1 MIFSSEDSVKLK
13 AQEDSSK
20 LQAHIRETVTGFVEG
35 MKDAVNDLSALEVN
49 TMVVSEINGLKF
61 NPRISYRLLYDISE
75 LDSSGLRHLKDRL
88 KEAICEIEL
97 EAATDPE
104 KTKKL
109 ELQQQE
115 LQLQLQLKEL
125 QKQTQSVANT
135 TKQDELKAKQ
145 AELQTMLNNEL
156 YQLPKPFQ
164 DPRLEALLKNKN
176 FVLRLR
182 KLNEL
187 RSLLKKPR
195 ASETDNI
202 YDNIYAQ
209 TIIQLDGD
217 VINYFHKRLFEQT
230 HADDRAFLMTIHRD
244 AVTGG
249 QQNWQNLLHLIFDM
263 MSQLPKVFSNSFK

>member
-1 MIFSSEDSVKLK
+1 MVFSSK
-13 AQEDSSK
+13 DSSK

-49 TMVVSEINGLKF
+49 TMVVSEISGLKF

-145 AELQTMLNNEL
+145 AELQTMLKNEL

>member
-164 DPRLEALLKNKN
+164 DPRLDALLKNKN

-217 VINYFHKRLFEQT
+217 VINYFHKRLFEET
-230 HADDRAFLMTIHRD
+230 HTDDRAFLMTIHRD
-244 AVTGG
+244 AVTSG

-263 MSQLPKVFSNSFK
+263 MSQIPKIFSSSFK

>member
-1 MIFSSEDSVKLK
+1 MIFSSEDSIKLK

-49 TMVVSEINGLKF
+49 TMVVSEISGLKF

-145 AELQTMLNNEL
+145 AELQTMLKNEL

>member
-1 MIFSSEDSVKLK
+1 MVFSSKDSSKLQ

-49 TMVVSEINGLKF
+49 TMVVSEISGLKF

-88 KEAICEIEL
+88 REAVCEIEL

-104 KTKKL
+104 RKQQL

-115 LQLQLQLKEL
+115 LQLELQLKEL
-125 QKQTQSVANT
+125 QKQPQSETNLA
-135 TKQDELKAKQ
+135 KQNQLGKGQAKLRNELK
-145 AELQTMLNNEL
+145 NNL
-156 YQLPKPFQ
+156 YTLPKPFQ
-164 DPRLEALLKNKN
+164 DARLDALLKNKN

-217 VINYFHKRLFEQT
+217 VINYFHKRLFEET
-230 HADDRAFLMTIHRD
+230 HTDDRAFLMTIHRD
-244 AVTGG
+244 AVTSG
-249 QQNWQNLLHLIFDM
+249 QQNWQSILHLIFDM
-263 MSQLPKVFSNSFK
+263 MSQIPKIFSSSFK

>member
-1 MIFSSEDSVKLK
+1 MIFCSENSIQLK
-13 AQEDSSK
+13 AQEDSNQLK
-20 LQAHIRETVTGFVEG
+20 AHIRETVNGFVEG

-49 TMVVSEINGLKF
+49 TMVVSEISGLKF

-88 KEAICEIEL
+88 REAVCEIEL
-97 EAATDPE
+97 EAAIDPE
-104 KTKKL
+104 RKKQL

-115 LQLQLQLKEL
+115 LQLELQLKEL
-125 QKQTQSVANT
+125 QRQPQLGANT
-135 TKQDELKAKQ
+135 TKQNELKVKL
-145 AELQTMLNNEL
+145 AELQTTLNNEL
-156 YQLPKPFQ
+156 YKLPKPFQ
-164 DPRLEALLKNKN
+164 DTRLDALLKNKN

-195 ASETDNI
+195 AAETDNI

-217 VINYFHKRLFEQT
+217 VINYFHKRLFEET
-230 HADDRAFLMTIHRD
+230 HTDDRAFLMTIHRD